1 MARFVFFS
9 EDKLFVL
16 KEKGKLR
23 EWFSTILETEHKKAG
38 LINFI
43 FCNDNYLLKLNR
55 KFLNKNTYTDILA
68 FQNNETNEPISGDIF
83 ISIQRV
89 NENSTIFNTTFSEE
103 LKRVMAHGI
112 LHLSGYIDNTKTEKD
127 VMREKEDFYLKMF

>member
-1 MARFVFFS
+1 MARFSFFS

>member
-1 MARFVFFS
+1 MAKFSFFS
-9 EDKLFVL
+9 EEKLFVL

-38 LINFI
+38 IINFI
-43 FCNDNYLLKLNR
+43 FCNDDYLLVLNK
-55 KFLNKNTYTDILA
+55 KFLNKNTYTDILT
-68 FQNNETNEPISGDIF
+68 FQNNEPNHPISGDIF

-89 NENSTIFNTTFSEE
+89 NENSTIFKTTFSTE
-103 LKRVMAHGI
+103 LKRVMVHGI

-127 VMREKEDFYLKMF
+127 AMREKEDFYLKMF

>member
-1 MARFVFFS
+1 MARFSFFS

-89 NENSTIFNTTFSEE
+89 NENSIIFNTTFSEE

>member
-43 FCNDNYLLKLNR
+43 FCNDDYLLKLNR

-68 FQNNETNEPISGDIF
+68 FQNNEPNEPISGDIF

-89 NENSTIFNTTFSEE
+89 NENSIIFNTTFSEE

>member
-1 MARFVFFS
+1 MARFSFFS

-16 KEKGKLR
+16 KEKGKLI